1 MIRLI
6 IYPKSQKP
14 LSDFLSDTGEGKA
27 VSGSKRW
34 EDEWTD
40 PRRQEE

>member
-1 MIRLI
+1 MIRPR

-14 LSDFLSDTGEGKA
+14 LSDFLSDTAEGKE

-34 EDEWTD
+34 QGEWSD